1 MATENKLPKGP
12 SNSSGMGATPG
23 TQQTAINNVATGGFN
38 PNMPMAPQLAK
49 QGASSFQKSLMPA
62 PPSPPKAAP
71 AKRMEQ
77 FAPSP
82 VVSPGMPMDMGRGYN
97 IFSGM
102 DAGQINQMNRGMG
115 LSNMT
120 ALPSLAQPSLTQ
132 EINPAIA
139 TLNQGTQRS
148 RQVMSGTQSGTTDFV
163 SDAGFL
169 YSYDPETGKVT
180 ISKGGKQGYS
190 MGIDGFVIDTVPD
203 APDYED
209 EKSLEE
215 FLNSP
220 SGGDEDLEEYKEKL
234 KQALED
240 EEKAKAAAEEAAKNQ
255 EEKID
260 EGAEKAAEYEEKAEG
275 FYEEAAD
282 VEIEVGF
289 PEEQYESLKS
299 DYETSYE
306 DAKENLDE
314 KYAIQLQQMLS
325 GIDRQMAMAGMFGSG
340 AHSLNINN
348 AVAQGLA
355 TMASEYADLETR
367 LADNLADLELQNMQQ
382 IEQDVLNLLESK
394 LKLGDKFKSLAETI
408 QTDSDEDIADYAQKK
423 NMTTTIIDSVTSEI
437 EAYAGDVAGG
447 VLAGSMA
454 QGINYLEDLYT
465 QKLMDAETPEE
476 LQLLESELESYTT
489 DFFALMN
496 LYEKLRN
503 KGDTDSLSTA
513 EKQKRAKQLNDM
525 YGEILT
531 DMGFLSYPQEIEKY
545 PSLMFTI

>member
-23 TQQTAINNVATGGFN
+23 TQQTAVNNVVAGGFN
-38 PNMPMAPQLAK
+38 PNMPIAPQLAK
-49 QGASSFQKSLMPA
+49 QGASSFQKSLMT
-62 PPSPPKAAP
+62 PPSPPKPAPTKRMAQVAP
-71 AKRMEQ
+71 A
-77 FAPSP
+77 PI
-82 VVSPGMPMDMGRGYN
+82 VSSGMPMETGRGYN

-102 DAGQINQMNRGMG
+102 DASQINQMNQNMG

-120 ALPSLAQPSLTQ
+120 ALPSLQRSDDLRALDPSVTNLGR
-132 EINPAIA
+132 
-139 TLNQGTQRS
+139 GTQRFGQL
-148 RQVMSGTQSGTTDFV
+148 RSGGAPQSGRMGHRDN
-163 SDAGFL
+163 SGFR
-169 YSYDPETGKVT
+169 YSYDPETGVVT
-180 ISKGGKQGYS
+180 VTKDGPGGY
-190 MGIDGFVIDTVPD
+190 
-203 APDYED
+203 DYENKYVWQD
-209 EKSLEE
+209 FVDSD
-215 FLNSP
+215 SY
-220 SGGDEDLEEYKEKL
+220 GDEGLAEYKEEV
-234 KQALED
+234 KQSIYDAAD
-240 EEKAKAAAEEAAKNQ
+240 EKAAAEEAAKNQ
-255 EEKID
+255 EEEID

-275 FYEEAAD
+275 FYQEAAD
-282 VEIEVGF
+282 VEIEIGF

-299 DYETSYE
+299 DYEASYE
-306 DAKENLDE
+306 DAKESLDE
-314 KYAIQLQQMLS
+314 KYAIQLQQMLA

-382 IEQDVLNLLESK
+382 VEQDVLNLLESK
-394 LKLGDKFKSLAETI
+394 LKLGDKFKALAETI

-503 KGDTDSLSTA
+503 KGDTDSISTD
-513 EKQKRAKQLNDM
+513 EKRRRAKILNDM
-525 YGEILT
+525 YGQILT
-531 DMGFLSYPQEIEKY
+531 DMGFLSYPQEIEQY